1 MIGPELVRDKAKR
14 SFGKAIMAWLAGEIE
29 SFFPYRIPANLTPS
43 KDQSKAIAEVESLR
57 DHSKQA
63 VGVGYRIDWKSR
75 RSRTHGLNDFPHA
88 IFVDTMDDLAHLS
101 DRVGDWETLQSATE
115 ILRTRQPAF
124 ENWLRKGPNWKTLLQ
139 LSDVL
144 SDLLSILDYFIEHPR
159 PDCFAREL
167 PVAVSTKLIEQHRRR
182 LSSWLD
188 LLLPPEAIDFRFGH
202 DQFEPRY
209 GLRYARPHYL
219 LRVLDEDLRHELGLP
234 FDELSLPAESI
245 DKLSARDQRVI
256 IVENKVSLL
265 SLPPMTRT
273 LALGG
278 LGNGVTQLSDISWLP
293 ACNVIYWGD
302 LDADGFR
309 ILDRLRAVLP
319 HVESRLMEQA
329 VVDQFCH
336 LATDGNGDQP
346 HETENLCESELRC
359 YHFLCQRNLRIEQEH
374 LPNEL
379 IQKALSR

>member
-1 MIGPELVRDKAKR
+1 MIDPQSIRDKAKR
-14 SFGKAIMAWLAGEIE
+14 LFGKAIKAWLAGEME
-29 SFFPYRIPANLTPS
+29 VFFPHRIPTNLTPS

-57 DHSKQA
+57 DHSQQA
-63 VGVGYRIDWKSR
+63 TGAGYRIEWESR
-75 RSRTHGLNDFPHA
+75 RSRTHGRNDFPHA
-88 IFVDTMDDLAHLS
+88 IFVDTMEDLACLS
-101 DRVGDWETLQSATE
+101 NRMDDWNTLQSSVDL
-115 ILRTRQPAF
+115 LRSRQPNL
-124 ENWLRKGPNWKTLLQ
+124 ENWLRKGTNWKVLLE
-139 LSDVL
+139 LSDGL
-144 SDLLSILDYFIEHPR
+144 SDLLCILDYMVEHPR
-159 PDCFAREL
+159 PDFFAREL

-182 LSSWLD
+182 LASWLD
-188 LLLPPEAIDFRFGH
+188 LLLPPQAIDFRFGY

-219 LRVLDEDLRHELGLP
+219 LRVLDEDLQHELGLP

-245 DKLSARDQRVI
+245 AKLPARDQRVI

-265 SLPPMTRT
+265 SLPPMRRT

-278 LGNGVTQLSDISWLP
+278 LGNGVTQLSGISWLRQ
-293 ACNVIYWGD
+293 CNVIYWGD

-329 VVDQFCH
+329 VVDQFRH

-346 HETENLCESELRC
+346 HETENLCESELQC
-359 YHFLCQRNLRIEQEH
+359 YHFLCQSNLRIEQEH

>member
-1 MIGPELVRDKAKR
+1 MIGPELVREKAKR
-14 SFGKAIMAWLAGEIE
+14 LFGKAIKVWLDNEAE

-63 VGVGYRIDWKSR
+63 TGLGYSIEWETR

-88 IFVDTMDDLAHLS
+88 IFVDTMDDLAHMS
-101 DRVGDWETLQSATE
+101 DRVGDWETLQSVAG
-115 ILRTRQPAF
+115 ILRDRQPAL
-124 ENWLRKGPNWKTLLQ
+124 EKWLRKGTNWKTLLE

-144 SDLLSILDYFIEHPR
+144 SDLLSILDYLVEHPR

-182 LSSWLD
+182 LASWLD
-188 LLLPPEAIDFRFGH
+188 LLLPPQVIDLRFGH

-219 LRVLDEDLRHELGLP
+219 LRVLDNDLQHELGLP

-245 DKLSARDQRVI
+245 GKLPARDQRVI

-265 SLPPMTRT
+265 SLPSMPRT

-278 LGNGVTQLSDISWLP
+278 LGNGVTQLSDISWLVT
-293 ACNVIYWGD
+293 CNVVYWGD

-309 ILDRLRAVLP
+309 ILDRLRGVLP
-319 HVESRLMEQA
+319 HVESRLMEQS

-336 LATDGNGDQP
+336 LATAGNGDQP
-346 HETENLCESELRC
+346 QESENLSESELQC
-359 YHFLCQRNLRIEQEH
+359 YHFLCHRNLRIEQEH
-374 LPNEL
+374 LPNEF

>member
-1 MIGPELVRDKAKR
+1 MISPEGVREKAKR
-14 SFGKAIMAWLAGEIE
+14 LFAKAIKAWLDNEMD

-43 KDQSKAIAEVESLR
+43 KDQAKAIAEVEALR

-63 VGVGYRIDWKSR
+63 TGVGYRLAWESR
-75 RSRTHGLNDFPHA
+75 RSRTHGLNDFPQA
-88 IFVDTMDDLAHLS
+88 IFVDTMDDLAQMS
-101 DRVGDWETLQSATE
+101 GRVGDWETLQSGVR
-115 ILRTRQPAF
+115 LLQTRQPALDK
-124 ENWLRKGPNWKTLLQ
+124 WLGKGTNWKTLLE

-144 SDLLSILDYFIEHPR
+144 PDLLSVLDYLVEHPR
-159 PDCFAREL
+159 PDCFAREI
-167 PVAVSTKLIEQHRRR
+167 PVAVSTKLIEQHHRR
-182 LSSWLD
+182 LANWLD
-188 LLLPPEAIDFRFGH
+188 LLLPPHAIDFRFGY

-219 LRVLDEDLRHELGLP
+219 LRVLDHDLQLELGLP

-245 DKLSARDQRVI
+245 DKLPATEQRVI

-265 SLPPMTRT
+265 SLPSMPRT

-278 LGNGVTQLSDISWLP
+278 LGNGVTQLSGISWLMT
-293 ACNVIYWGD
+293 CQVIYWGD

-309 ILDRLRAVLP
+309 ILDRLRRVLP

-329 VVDQFCH
+329 VVDQFRN
-336 LATDGNGDQP
+336 LATEGNGSQP
-346 HETENLCESELRC
+346 VDAENLSESELEC
-359 YHFLCQRNLRIEQEH
+359 YHFLCHQNLRIEQEH

-379 IQKALSR
+379 IQIALS